1 MELGT
6 LKKIDLRDIW
16 ASEAQDFTPWLAR
29 QENLNLLGE
38 TLGLE
43 LELQGQE
50 VSVGPFRADILCSDL
65 ANGTNVLIENQLER
79 TNHTHLG
86 QLMAYAAGLQ
96 SVTIVWVAAKFQED
110 HRAAMDWLNEIT
122 KDEFQF
128 FGLEVELWKIGNSAA
143 APKFNLV
150 SKPNDWS
157 RSVAKNSKSTEPTGR
172 LATYERYW
180 SGFVKHLEQIGSN
193 VRPQKPRPQHWM
205 HFSVGRSGFLLM
217 ARLSS
222 QKNEI
227 GVGFETYDEG
237 KEYFDAL
244 LEMREEIESGL
255 GFSLDWDRL
264 DGKKMS
270 RIGIQK
276 KADVSSEDDWIDS
289 FKWQEQRL
297 SKLNE
302 VFRPIIKDL

>member
-1 MELGT
+1 
-6 LKKIDLRDIW
+6 
-16 ASEAQDFTPWLAR
+16 
-29 QENLNLLGE
+29 
-38 TLGLE
+38 
-43 LELQGQE
+43 
-50 VSVGPFRADILCSDL
+50 
-65 ANGTNVLIENQLER
+65 
-79 TNHTHLG
+79 
-86 QLMAYAAGLQ
+86 
-96 SVTIVWVAAKFQED
+96 
-110 HRAAMDWLNEIT
+110 
-122 KDEFQF
+122 
-128 FGLEVELWKIGNSAA
+128 
-143 APKFNLV
+143 
-150 SKPNDWS
+150 
-157 RSVAKNSKSTEPTGR
+157 
-172 LATYERYW
+172 
-180 SGFVKHLEQIGSN
+180 FVKHLEQIGSN

-205 HFSVGRSGFLLM
+205 NFSVGRSGFLLM

-270 RIGIQK
+270 RIGVQK

>member
-1 MELGT
+1 
-6 LKKIDLRDIW
+6 
-16 ASEAQDFTPWLAR
+16 
-29 QENLNLLGE
+29 
-38 TLGLE
+38 
-43 LELQGQE
+43 
-50 VSVGPFRADILCSDL
+50 
-65 ANGTNVLIENQLER
+65 
-79 TNHTHLG
+79 
-86 QLMAYAAGLQ
+86 
-96 SVTIVWVAAKFQED
+96 
-110 HRAAMDWLNEIT
+110 
-122 KDEFQF
+122 
-128 FGLEVELWKIGNSAA
+128 
-143 APKFNLV
+143 
-150 SKPNDWS
+150 
-157 RSVAKNSKSTEPTGR
+157 
-172 LATYERYW
+172 
-180 SGFVKHLEQIGSN
+180 
-193 VRPQKPRPQHWM
+193 
-205 HFSVGRSGFLLM
+205 M

-244 LEMREEIESGL
+244 LEMQEEIESGL